1 MNIKNRSELHKNGHY
16 SGKKD
21 SLYIDLRVPF
31 AVCAATGLVLLIACA
46 IVGHLTHDDSVIGWF
61 GLGAILIFVLTC
73 CVTFVIY
80 LLRFLRLREAV
91 LEADHVNTDVYD
103 MFRYVI
109 DVPYAVIGRDGV
121 VKIINSALQDVLGYH
136 TPVCNIRL
144 NEFCPVPI
152 DIIAVS
158 AHGAKSSAQKSDLLP
173 EGPITRLGNGKRYEL
188 QSYPMRIDGEE
199 YFFTVFRDVNSLLEL
214 KERADRE
221 NSVVAYIAIDNL
233 QELTQFVRANYRET
247 STRIDRILLA
257 WVEKLGGM
265 IREYDRDKYLA
276 IFSQEMLEKCI
287 ADRFSILNTVMDAK
301 IGDNT
306 FPVSVS
312 MGIAS
317 IKGNMAQ
324 KERAAYAALEVALSR
339 GGNQVALRRDV
350 GGGLEYFGGTHKILE
365 SNSSI
370 NSRVS
375 AGVLETKIRECGN
388 VLIMGHANPD
398 FDSIGACV
406 GAARFSM
413 SVLSAKAAELGKSRA
428 SMPDVHIVINRAC
441 DSFRTCYQ
449 HLAGLPGYDEI
460 FIDREAGMNA
470 VTSDTL
476 LIIVDANNR
485 AIFEAPDLPGSVADI
500 ALIDH
505 HRLVKEPDFSPFLN
519 YIEPTKSSASEII
532 AEMMQQSV
540 YADKLQ
546 KEEANVL
553 LSGIMLDTH
562 NFTRNAGAQTFE
574 ITHYL
579 YSRGAHTSVVREFFN
594 QDLED
599 MRIASAFDSGAHI
612 YRDVVAITQLETGKE
627 PTPEDR
633 VAAAKAADSLLSLKG
648 IEASFALVLMGDT
661 VVISGRSKGEIN
673 VQLVLEKLQGGGHFD
688 VAGAQVKNATLDSAY
703 DLLIDA
709 IDEYFEYD
717 YKNGD
722 DK

>member
-1 MNIKNRSELHKNGHY
+1 MKNRSELHKNGHY

-21 SLYIDLRVPF
+21 SLYIDRRVPF
-31 AVCAATGLVLLIACA
+31 AVCVATGLVLLIACA
-46 IVGHLTHDDSVIGWF
+46 IVGHLTHDDTVIGWF
-61 GLGAILIFVLTC
+61 GLGSILVFVLTFSI
-73 CVTFVIY
+73 TFIVY
-80 LLRFLRLREAV
+80 LTRFLRLREAV

-103 MFRYVI
+103 MFRFVI

-144 NEFCPVPI
+144 NEFCPIPI

-173 EGPITRLGNGKRYEL
+173 EGPITRLGNGRRYEL

-221 NSVVAYIAIDNL
+221 NPVVAYIAIDNL

-247 STRIDRILLA
+247 STRIDRILMD

-276 IFSQEMLEKCI
+276 LFSQEMLEKCI

-317 IKGNMAQ
+317 IKGTMAQ

-406 GAARFSM
+406 GAARFTM
-413 SVLSAKAAELGKSRA
+413 SVLAAKAAELGKSRA
-428 SMPDVHIVINRAC
+428 SIPNVHIVIDRGC

-485 AIFEAPDLPGSVADI
+485 FIFEAPDLPGSVADI

-688 VAGAQVKNATLDSAY
+688 VAGAQVKNATLESAY

-717 YKNGD
+717 YKND
-722 DK
+722 NSK

>member
-1 MNIKNRSELHKNGHY
+1 MKNRSELHKNGHY

-31 AVCAATGLVLLIACA
+31 AVCVATGLVLLIACA
-46 IVGHLTHDDSVIGWF
+46 IVGHLTHDDTVIGWF
-61 GLGAILIFVLTC
+61 GLGSILVFVLTFSI
-73 CVTFVIY
+73 TFIVY
-80 LLRFLRLREAV
+80 LTRFLRLREAV

-103 MFRYVI
+103 MFRFVI

-144 NEFCPVPI
+144 NEFCPIPI

-173 EGPITRLGNGKRYEL
+173 EGPITRLGNGRRYEL

-221 NSVVAYIAIDNL
+221 NPVVAYIAIDNL

-247 STRIDRILLA
+247 STRIDRILMD

-276 IFSQEMLEKCI
+276 LFSQEMLEKCI

-317 IKGNMAQ
+317 IKGTMAQ

-406 GAARFSM
+406 GAARFTM
-413 SVLSAKAAELGKSRA
+413 SVLAAKAAELGKSRA
-428 SMPDVHIVINRAC
+428 SIPNVHIVIDRGC

-485 AIFEAPDLPGSVADI
+485 FIFEAPDLPGSVADI

-688 VAGAQVKNATLDSAY
+688 VAGAQVKNATLESAY

-717 YKNGD
+717 YKND
-722 DK
+722 NSK

>member
-1 MNIKNRSELHKNGHY
+1 MKNRSEHHKNGHY
-16 SGKKD
+16 TGKKS

-31 AVCAATGLVLLIACA
+31 AISSVTALILLVAYTVINRIKPA
-46 IVGHLTHDDSVIGWF
+46 LTENGWF
-61 GLGAILIFVLTC
+61 GIGAISLFVLT
-73 CVTFVIY
+73 VVIVFLVY
-80 LLRFLRLREAV
+80 LVRYLRLREAMT
-91 LEADHVNTDVYD
+91 EADRVDTDMYD

-109 DVPYAVIGRDGV
+109 DVPYAIIGRDGV
-121 VKIINSALQDVLGYH
+121 VKVINSALQDVLGYH
-136 TPVCNIRL
+136 SPVCNIRL
-144 NEFCPVPI
+144 SDFCAVPA

-158 AHGAKSSAQKSDLLP
+158 AHGAKSSAEESDLLP
-173 EGPITRLGNGKRYEL
+173 EGPVTRLGNGKRYEL

-199 YFFTVFRDVNSLLEL
+199 YYFTVFRDVSGLLEL
-214 KERADRE
+214 KEQSERD
-221 NSVVAYIAIDNL
+221 NPVVAYIAIDNL

-247 STRIDRILLA
+247 SIRIDRILME
-257 WVEKLGGM
+257 WVESLDGM

-276 IFSQEMLEKCI
+276 VFTQEKLEACI
-287 ADRFSILNTVMDAK
+287 ADRFSILGTVMDAK
-301 IGDNT
+301 IGDNS
-306 FPVSVS
+306 FPLTIS

-317 IKGNMAQ
+317 VQGTMQ
-324 KERAAYAALEVALSR
+324 EKERAAYSALEVAISR

-350 GGGLEYFGGTHKILE
+350 GGSLEYFGGTHKILE

-375 AGVLETKIRECGN
+375 ASVLETKLRACGN

-406 GAARFSM
+406 GAARFAM
-413 SVLSAKAAELGKSRA
+413 SVLAAKAAEQSLGPEA
-428 SMPDVHIVINRAC
+428 IPAVHVVMDRKC
-441 DSFRTCYQ
+441 DNFRTCFE
-449 HLAGLPGYDEI
+449 HLAEMDEYAEM

-476 LIIVDANNR
+476 LIVVDANNR
-485 AIFEAPDLPGSVADI
+485 FIFEAPDLPNSVSDI

-532 AEMMQQSV
+532 AEMMQQSK
-540 YADKLQ
+540 YADCLQ
-546 KEEANVL
+546 KGEANLL
-553 LSGIMLDTH
+553 LSGMMLDTH

-574 ITHYL
+574 IAHYL

-599 MRIASAFDSGAHI
+599 MRIASAFDSGARI
-612 YRDVVAITQLETGKE
+612 YREGVAITRLDTGKA
-627 PTPEDR
+627 PSPEDR
-633 VAAAKAADSLLSLKG
+633 VAAAKAADNLLSLKG
-648 IEASFALVLMGDT
+648 IEASFAMVLMGDT

-673 VQLVLEKLQGGGHFD
+673 VQLILEKLQGGGHFD

-703 DLLIDA
+703 ELLTAA
-709 IDEYFEYD
+709 IDEYYEYD
-717 YKNGD
+717 YKSED

>member
-1 MNIKNRSELHKNGHY
+1 MKHRSEHHHHKNGHY

-21 SLYIDLRVPF
+21 ALHIDLRAPF
-31 AVCAATGLVLLIACA
+31 AVCAALGLVLLGAC
-46 IVGHLTHDDSVIGWF
+46 TVISYMDQPALFASWF
-61 GLGAILIFVLTC
+61 GLGAVVVFAATCAIIFL
-73 CVTFVIY
+73 IY
-80 LLRFLRLREAV
+80 LFRYQRLREAV
-91 LEADHVNTDVYD
+91 NAADRVNTDVYD

-121 VKIINSALQDVLGYH
+121 VKIINSALQDILGYH
-136 TPVCNIRL
+136 SPVCNIRL
-144 NEFCPVPI
+144 SEFCPIPI

-158 AHGAKSSAQKSDLLP
+158 AHGAKSSAQQSDLLP

-199 YFFTVFRDVNSLLEL
+199 YFFTVFRDVNSLLEI

-221 NSVVAYIAIDNL
+221 NAVVAYIAIDNL

-247 STRIDRILLA
+247 STRIDRILLD
-257 WVEKLGGM
+257 WVASLKGM
-265 IREYDRDKYLA
+265 VREYDRDKYLA
-276 IFSQEMLEKCI
+276 VFSQEMLEVCI
-287 ADRFSILNTVMDAK
+287 ADRFSILSTVMDAK
-301 IGDNT
+301 IGDNS
-306 FPVSVS
+306 FPLTIS

-317 IKGNMAQ
+317 VGGTMED

-339 GGNQVALRRDV
+339 GGNQVALRRDA
-350 GGGLEYFGGTHKILE
+350 GGSLEYFGGTHKILE

-375 AGVLETKIRECGN
+375 ANVLASKIRECSN

-406 GAARFSM
+406 GAARFAM
-413 SVLSAKAAELGKSRA
+413 SVLEAKAVEQGLAYKPTPR
-428 SMPDVHIVINRAC
+428 VRVVIDRKC
-441 DSFRTCYQ
+441 ESFRTCQ
-449 HLAGLPGYDEI
+449 AHLAGMEEYREM

-485 AIFEAPDLPGSVADI
+485 FIFEAPDLPGSVSHI
-500 ALIDH
+500 AVIDH
-505 HRLVKEPDFSPFLN
+505 HRLAKEPDFSPFLN

-532 AEMMQQSV
+532 AEMMQQSQ
-540 YADKLQ
+540 YADCLQ
-546 KEEANVL
+546 KEEANIL

-579 YSRGAHTSVVREFFN
+579 YSRGAHTGVVREFFN

-599 MRIASAFDSGAHI
+599 MRVASAFDSMARI
-612 YRDVVAITQLETGKE
+612 YRDVIAITWLSTDKE
-627 PTPEDR
+627 PSPEDR
-633 VAAAKAADSLLSLKG
+633 VAAAKAADSLLTLKG
-648 IEASFALVLMGDT
+648 IEASFAMVLMNDT

-673 VQLVLEKLQGGGHFD
+673 VQLILEKLQGGGHFD
-688 VAGAQVKNATLDSAY
+688 VAGAQVKNSTLSDAY
-703 DLLIDA
+703 DLLRSA

-717 YKNGD
+717 YKTED

>member
-1 MNIKNRSELHKNGHY
+1 MKHRSDHHKNGHY

-21 SLYIDLRVPF
+21 NLYMDLRVPF
-31 AVCAATGLVLLIACA
+31 AVSAAVGLVLLAACTA
-46 IVGHLTHDDSVIGWF
+46 VGYLAPDARTASWF
-61 GLGAILIFVLTC
+61 GLGALTVFVLTSGII
-73 CVTFVIY
+73 FLIY
-80 LLRFLRLREAV
+80 LFRYLRLREAV
-91 LEADHVNTDVYD
+91 LAADHINTDVYD

-121 VKIINSALQDVLGYH
+121 VKIINSALQDILGYH
-136 TPVCNIRL
+136 SPVCNIRL
-144 NEFCPVPI
+144 SEFCAIPI

-158 AHGAKSSAQKSDLLP
+158 AHGAKSSAHASDLLP
-173 EGPITRLGNGKRYEL
+173 EGPITRLGDGKRYEL

-199 YFFTVFRDVNSLLEL
+199 YYFTVFRDVNSLLEI
-214 KERADRE
+214 KEKADRE
-221 NSVVAYIAIDNL
+221 NPVVAYIAIDNL

-247 STRIDRILLA
+247 STRIDQILLE
-257 WVEKLGGM
+257 WVEGLNGM

-276 IFSQEMLEKCI
+276 IFSEEMLEACI
-287 ADRFSILNTVMDAK
+287 ADRFSILSTVMDAK
-301 IGDNT
+301 VGDNS
-306 FPVSVS
+306 FPLTIS
-312 MGIAS
+312 MGIAA
-317 IKGNMAQ
+317 IDGTMEDKD
-324 KERAAYAALEVALSR
+324 RAAYAALEVALSR
-339 GGNQVALRRDV
+339 GGNQVALRRDA
-350 GGGLEYFGGTHKILE
+350 GGSLEYFGGTHKILE

-375 AGVLETKIRECGN
+375 AGVLATKIRECGN

-406 GAARFSM
+406 GAARFTM
-413 SVLSAKAAELGKSRA
+413 NVLAAKAAEQKLDPA
-428 SMPDVHIVINRAC
+428 TLPAVHIVMDRKCEN
-441 DSFRTCYQ
+441 FRTCYE
-449 HLAGLPGYDEI
+449 HLAGMDEYKEM

-485 AIFEAPDLPGSVADI
+485 FIFEAPDLPGSVSNI

-532 AEMMQQSV
+532 AEMMQQSQ
-540 YADKLQ
+540 YADGLQ
-546 KEEANVL
+546 KGEANL
-553 LSGIMLDTH
+553 LLAGIMLDTH
-562 NFTRNAGAQTFE
+562 NFTRNAGSQTFE

-579 YSRGAHTSVVREFFN
+579 YSKGAHTSVVREFFN

-599 MRIASAFDSGAHI
+599 MRIASAFDSKAHI
-612 YRDVVAITQLETGKE
+612 YRDVVAITQLATEKE

-633 VAAAKAADSLLSLKG
+633 VAAARAADSLLSLKG

-673 VQLVLEKLQGGGHFD
+673 VQLILAKLQGGGHFD

-703 DLLIDA
+703 DLLTGA

-717 YKNGD
+717 YKAEDG
-722 DK
+722 K

>member
-1 MNIKNRSELHKNGHY
+1 MKNHSEHHRNGHY

-21 SLYIDLRVPF
+21 SLYMDLRVPF
-31 AVCAATGLVLLIACA
+31 GISTATGLLLLIAYSV
-46 IVGHLTHDDSVIGWF
+46 VGRLKPTIIKTGWF
-61 GLGAILIFVLTC
+61 GIGAISLFMLT
-73 CVTFVIY
+73 VTIVFLIY
-80 LLRFLRLREAV
+80 LTRYLRLREAI
-91 LEADHVNTDVYD
+91 LEADRVDTEMYD
-103 MFRYVI
+103 MFRYVV

-121 VKIINSALQDVLGYH
+121 VKVINSALQDILGYH
-136 TPVCNIRL
+136 SPVCNIRL
-144 NEFCPVPI
+144 SDFCPIPAE
-152 DIIAVS
+152 IIAVS

-173 EGPITRLGNGKRYEL
+173 EGPITCLGDGKRYEL

-199 YFFTVFRDVNSLLEL
+199 YFFTVFRDVNSLLEI
-214 KERADRE
+214 KERAERE
-221 NSVVAYIAIDNL
+221 NPVVAYIAIDNL
-233 QELTQFVRANYRET
+233 QELTQFVRANYREA
-247 STRIDRILLA
+247 SIRIDQIMME
-257 WVEKLGGM
+257 WVASLDGM

-276 IFSQEMLEKCI
+276 IFTQEKLEDCI

-306 FPVSVS
+306 FPLTIS

-317 IKGNMAQ
+317 IEGSMEEKDT
-324 KERAAYAALEVALSR
+324 AAYAALEVAISR
-339 GGNQVALRRDV
+339 GGNQVALRRDA

-375 AGVLETKIRECGN
+375 ATVLENKIRECGN

-406 GAARFSM
+406 GAARFTM
-413 SVLSAKAAELGKSRA
+413 SVLAAKAAEQG
-428 SMPDVHIVINRAC
+428 PDAKVIPNVHVVIDRNC
-441 DSFRTCYQ
+441 DSFRTCYE
-449 HLAGLPGYDEI
+449 HLEGMKEYAEM
-460 FIDREAGMNA
+460 FIDREAGMDA

-476 LIIVDANNR
+476 LIVVDANNR
-485 AIFEAPDLPGSVADI
+485 FIFEAPDLPGAVADI

-505 HRLVKEPDFSPFLN
+505 HRLLKEPDFSPFLN

-532 AEMMQQSV
+532 AEMMQQSK
-540 YADKLQ
+540 YADSLQ
-546 KEEANVL
+546 KGEANLL
-553 LSGIMLDTH
+553 LSGMMLDTH

-574 ITHYL
+574 IAHYL

-599 MRIASAFDSGAHI
+599 MRIASAFESRAQI
-612 YRDVVAITQLETGKE
+612 YREGVAITRLDTGKE

-648 IEASFALVLMGDT
+648 IEASFAMVLMGDT

-673 VQLVLEKLQGGGHFD
+673 VQLILEKLQGGGHFD

-703 DLLIDA
+703 ELLTDA
-709 IDEYFEYD
+709 IDEYYEYD
-717 YKNGD
+717 YKSEDN
-722 DK
+722 K

>member
-1 MNIKNRSELHKNGHY
+1 MEKNSKHHKNGHY
-16 SGKKD
+16 AGKKD
-21 SLYIDLRVPF
+21 SLHIDLRVPF
-31 AVCAATGLVLLIACA
+31 AVSFATGLVLLAAC
-46 IVGHLTHDDSVIGWF
+46 TVIGYLNHPALSMSWF
-61 GLGAILIFVLTC
+61 GLGAALVFIFVSGIL
-73 CVTFVIY
+73 FAIY
-80 LLRFLRLREAV
+80 LARHARLREAV
-91 LEADHVNTDVYD
+91 MTADQVNTDVYD

-121 VKIINSALQDVLGYH
+121 VKIINSALQDILGYH
-136 TPVCNIRL
+136 SPVCNIRL
-144 NEFCPVPI
+144 SEFCPIPV

-158 AHGAKSSAQKSDLLP
+158 AHGAKASAHDSDLLP
-173 EGPITRLGNGKRYEL
+173 DGPITRLGDGKRYEL

-199 YFFTVFRDVNSLLEL
+199 YFFTVFRDVNSLLEI

-221 NSVVAYIAIDNL
+221 NPVVAYIAIDNL
-233 QELTQFVRANYRET
+233 QELTQFVRASYRET
-247 STRIDRILLA
+247 ATRIEQILID
-257 WVEKLGGM
+257 WVQSLNGM
-265 IREYDRDKYLA
+265 IREYDRDKYMA
-276 IFSQEMLEKCI
+276 VFSEEMLEVCI
-287 ADRFSILNTVMDAK
+287 ADRFGILSRVMDVR

-312 MGIAS
+312 MGIAAIRGS
-317 IKGNMAQ
+317 MQ
-324 KERAAYAALEVALSR
+324 EKERAAYAALEVALSR

-350 GGGLEYFGGTHKILE
+350 GGTLEYFGGTHKILE

-375 AGVLETKIRECGN
+375 AGVLATKIRECGN

-406 GAARFSM
+406 GAARFTM
-413 SVLSAKAAELGKSRA
+413 SVLAAKAAEQELSPA
-428 SMPDVHIVINRAC
+428 EMPRVRIVMDRKC
-441 DSFRTCYQ
+441 DNFRTCFA
-449 HLAGLPGYDEI
+449 HLAGMEEYREM

-485 AIFEAPDLPGSVADI
+485 FIFEAPDLPGSVSHI

-532 AEMMQQSV
+532 SEMMQQSE
-540 YADKLQ
+540 YADCLQ
-546 KEEANVL
+546 KEEANLL

-594 QDLED
+594 QELED
-599 MRIASAFDSGAHI
+599 MRIASAFDSMARI
-612 YRDVVAITQLETGKE
+612 YRDVIAITWLSTSKE

-633 VAAAKAADSLLSLKG
+633 VAASKAADSLLSLKG
-648 IEASFALVLMGDT
+648 IEASFAMVLMEDT
-661 VVISGRSKGEIN
+661 VVISGRSKGVIN
-673 VQLVLEKLQGGGHFD
+673 VQLILEKLQGGGHFD
-688 VAGAQVKNATLDSAY
+688 MAGAQVKGTTLAGACE
-703 DLLIDA
+703 LLKGA
-709 IDEYFEYD
+709 IDEYFDYD
-717 YKNGD
+717 FKSDEG
-722 DK
+722 K